1 MQVAKSVDAVDGLND
16 EVSGFID
23 ELPASIDELID
34 VIGGTMPR
42 KVLSASRLIARIGE
56 HGAAARIGTGEV
68 MKVSRS
74 GGWAL
79 VLGALLAVSGPIGAQ
94 VDEASSDPLALPPG
108 LDAESAQSLARAD
121 SWLDEWN
128 GDSSLLEAAR
138 VEIERVLEAHP
149 DSAEAHRRYGQ
160 YLVSSAM
167 RNSSNYDA
175 DGLARAEKSFDRAL
189 ELDPHDDVAA
199 LMRAGVYRRQ
209 KRLADARKE
218 LERLEAQS
226 LDTGRLHWQWA
237 DLLMD
242 EDKPEDA
249 LARCKRIGKSG
260 KAAKHLVDDCSMW
273 PLHRLGRLDE
283 VDRLYRKQTER
294 EPEVAWGHGNRAHFL
309 LCTRHDSLKAIESAS
324 RAISLMDYPHAR
336 LTLAAA
342 LYYRWAELS
351 NTGKF
356 DEADTAWMQAAAT
369 MDGDPAGVVAAA
381 CHVGLAKPV
390 LKALRDTRRGILLSP
405 VQTVM
410 FAAETAPEWLPGVF
424 GLAVQGSGRGRG
436 REEGYVFLNSETDY
450 RDPRSVTVRFT
461 PDAATAYRARHGT
474 DPDTALAGKTIL
486 VYGFARQVRIDFVR
500 YGMPSGKYYYQTHI
514 IVTDPDQVSIY
525 DPDAPPPRPLP
536 PRGVEA

>member
-1 MQVAKSVDAVDGLND
+1 
-16 EVSGFID
+16 
-23 ELPASIDELID
+23 
-34 VIGGTMPR
+34 
-42 KVLSASRLIARIGE
+42 
-56 HGAAARIGTGEV
+56 

-79 VLGALLAVSGPIGAQ
+79 VLGALLLVSGPVGAQ

-108 LDAESAQSLARAD
+108 LDAESSQALARAD
-121 SWLDEWN
+121 SWLDEWS

-149 DSAEAHRRYGQ
+149 DSAEAHRRYAEYQISG
-160 YLVSSAM
+160 AM
-167 RNSSNYDA
+167 HNSSNYDA
-175 DGLARAEKSFDRAL
+175 DGLARAEKSLARAL
-189 ELDPHDDVAA
+189 ELDPNDKAA
-199 LMRAGVYRRQ
+199 VLIRARVYRLQ
-209 KRLADARKE
+209 KRLAEARTE
-218 LERLEAQS
+218 LELLETQG
-226 LDTGRLHWQWA
+226 LDSEGLHWQWSY
-237 DLLMD
+237 LLM
-242 EDKPEDA
+242 EEGKTEDA

-260 KAAKHLVDDCSMW
+260 KASRHAADDCSIW
-273 PLHRLGRLDE
+273 PLRRLGRLDE
-283 VDRLYRKQTER
+283 VDRLFREKTER
-294 EPEVAWGHGNRAHFL
+294 EPTYAWGHGNRAQFL

-356 DEADTAWMQAAAT
+356 DEADTAWTQAAAT
-369 MDGDPAGVVAAA
+369 MDGDPAGLVAAA

-390 LKALRDTRRGILLSP
+390 LKALRDTRRGTLLSP

-410 FAAETAPEWLPGVF
+410 LAAETAPEWLPGVF

-436 REEGYVFLNSETDY
+436 REEGYVFLNSEADY

-461 PDAATAYRARHGT
+461 PEAATAYRARHGT

-486 VYGFARQVRIDFVR
+486 VYGFARQLRIDFVR

-514 IVTDPDQVSIY
+514 IVTDPDQVTIY

-536 PRGVEA
+536 PRGVKA